1 VVETLRSLADSG
13 KTVIAVIHQPSQHVF
28 AAFDDLLLVSE
39 GKQMFFGK
47 VAAVRNYMGVHAEK
61 APADMGTAEHILDC
75 ISTAQLSGE
84 SNDEAVE
91 RIQKL
96 AKAAISENVNNIGD
110 TSGKVERFAGVVGG
124 GPRANILVQFK
135 LLLKRALRESFR
147 GKGKL
152 IIQTVQQVSLAVIYG
167 GIYTMGTNQVR
178 TVILFSFVSK
188 DLANPLL
195 NRHPFKTA
203 LVFCP

>member
-1 VVETLRSLADSG
+1 LADSG

-47 VAAVRNYMGVHAEK
+47 VAAVRDYMGVHAEK

-91 RIQKL
+91 RIKKL
-96 AKAAISENVNNIGD
+96 AETAISENVNMGD
-110 TSGKVERFAGVVGG
+110 TSGKMEKFAGHVGG

-135 LLLKRALRESFR
+135 LLLKRALFENFR

-152 IIQTVQQVSLAVIYG
+152 IIQTVQQVSLGVIYG
-167 GIYTMGTNQVR
+167 GIYTMGSNQVR
-178 TVILFSFVSK
+178 TVFLFSFVSK